1 MIQFYYDKD
10 LNVYPTQIEAII
22 SKRDCNFYFN
32 DKEFSK
38 LDWFNEPFEDLDTL
52 YTLRAKQL
60 RDEYEYLVLC
70 FSGGTDSTHVLETF
84 YYNNIHIDEIVSV
97 GALSQDNSENSSENM
112 NMLIRSN
119 VIPRL
124 KGYDLSKTKITV
136 VDFSKYYHNPYQFS
150 LVQKYRH
157 EWPKYTGS
165 YRSPYNL
172 LWYDFKKILGKDNK
186 KNTAVIMASDKVK
199 IDFINNRPG
208 VIFSDLAFT
217 SLGGFSHDENYRRVN
232 FYTDYT
238 DIASKILRKQAHT
251 LMKIYDISQENYHK
265 IANDEQNF
273 AKFFYK
279 YKDSP
284 VFISEKSLYSSIS
297 GKDMFLRN
305 AKNTEIN
312 SLLGMSFSMMKIFGI
327 DPKVKY
333 NFKTKPY
340 FIR

>member
-1 MIQFYYDKD
+1 MQFYYDED
-10 LNVYPTQIEAII
+10 LNVYPTQIEAIV
-22 SKRDCNFYFN
+22 SKRNCNFYFN
-32 DKEFSK
+32 DREFSK
-38 LDWFNEPFEDLDTL
+38 LDWYTEPTEDLDTL

-97 GALSQDNSENSSENM
+97 GALSQDNSEGSSENM
-112 NMLIRSN
+112 NMLIKSN

-124 KGYDLSKTKITV
+124 KGYDLSNTKITV
-136 VDFSKYYHNPYQFS
+136 VDFSKYYHDPYQFS
-150 LVQKYRH
+150 LVQKYGH
-157 EWPKYTGS
+157 DWPKYTGS

-172 LWYDFKKILGKDNK
+172 LWCDFKKILGRDNK

-199 IDFINNRPG
+199 INFVDNRPG
-208 VIFSDLAFT
+208 VVFSDLAFA
-217 SLGGFSHDENYRRVN
+217 SLGGFSQDENYRRVN

-238 DIASKILRKQAHT
+238 DIASKILRKQAHI
-251 LMKIYDISQENYHK
+251 LMKIYDISQHDYYR
-265 IANDEQNF
+265 IAGDEHNF
-273 AKFFYK
+273 AKMFYK

-284 VFISEKSLYSSIS
+284 VFIREKSMYSSIS
-297 GKDMFLRN
+297 GKDMFLMDTKN
-305 AKNTEIN
+305 ADIN
-312 SLLGMSFSMMKIFGI
+312 SLLSMSFSMMKNLGV

-333 NFKTKPY
+333 SFKTKPH